1 MSPENIDRI
10 IELYT
15 NRTDVDKEAHL
26 ASYEEIKAN
35 DYNLNIPRYVDTFEQ
50 EEQISLHDLA
60 SEFSDISAEI
70 DTTATDFITQMGELT
85 ASDDNT
91 KNELANLMKV
101 LEGIL

>member
-1 MSPENIDRI
+1 MSAENIDRI

-15 NRTDVDKEAHL
+15 ARADVEKEAHL

-50 EEQISLHDLA
+50 EEQISLGDLA
-60 SEFSDISAEI
+60 REFSEISAET
-70 DTTATDFITQMGELT
+70 DMAATDLITQMGELT
-85 ASDDNT
+85 AADDDT
-91 KNELANLMKV
+91 KSELAELMRV